1 MADCMPKNANGT
13 TFCYVS
19 NSTMEQ
25 CMPGNYESGAALLGE
40 HHKTCQWPGMGTCQI
55 SDIFPFVNFSHNC
68 QHMHIHGLLGLRIHL
83 GEGGRHHVMLRIPC
97 QEKCQ

>member
-1 MADCMPKNANGT
+1 MADCMPKSANGT

-40 HHKTCQWPGMGTCQI
+40 QHKPV
-55 SDIFPFVNFSHNC
+55 S
-68 QHMHIHGLLGLRIHL
+68 GLARIHASL
-83 GEGGRHHVMLRIPC
+83 
-97 QEKCQ
+97 